1 MFARTKLLAFA
12 PTYPLRVFSLVMS
25 AIFAVEGA
33 IMFALPELP
42 AWAQAP
48 LVEGLFDAALLTL
61 VLSPVVWW
69 LAVVPI
75 RRLFEARGELLHRL
89 FRAQDEERSRIARDL
104 HDEVGQQLT
113 AILVGLKTIEL
124 APDLETARIR
134 AQGLRDVGAA
144 AHDEVRRLARG
155 LRPGVLAEL
164 GLEAAVARICE
175 EYERLHGTAIRLD
188 VSPDA
193 CHGLSPE
200 IEMSLYRILQ
210 ESLTN
215 VARHAAA
222 TQIEV
227 ALHRRGNAI
236 TLSVVDD
243 GHGFP
248 PSSDLDTTSTGETFG
263 LASMRERALTLG
275 GECRIQSHAQRGTSV
290 HVSISAEG

>member
-1 MFARTKLLAFA
+1 MHDKSKPLSMASM
-12 PTYPLRVFSLVMS
+12 YPLRVFAIVMS

-42 AWAQAP
+42 AWAHTP
-48 LVEGLFDAALLTL
+48 LVEGLIDATMLTL
-61 VLSPVVWW
+61 AISPVVWW

-89 FRAQDEERSRIARDL
+89 FRAQDEERCRIARDL

-124 APDLETARIR
+124 APDLESARIR
-134 AQGLRDVGAA
+134 ARGLRHVGAA

-175 EYERLHGTAIRLD
+175 EYERLHGTAIRLN

-193 CHGLSPE
+193 CRGISPE

-222 TQIEV
+222 TRIEV
-227 ALHRRGNAI
+227 TLHRRGNAI

-243 GHGFP
+243 GRGFP
-248 PSSDLDTTSTGETFG
+248 PSSQSDATSTGESFG
-263 LASMRERALTLG
+263 LASIRERALTLG
-275 GECRIQSHAQRGTSV
+275 GKCLIQSHAQRGTSV
-290 HVSISAEG
+290 QVSIPVEG